1 MVSLNNTIRIL
12 VAHYLPDLVSGAEF
26 AIADFVSNADGRFE
40 FTMLT
45 PGEGS
50 LAEFYEGKGF
60 NVCTKKIET
69 PRRRYPGLHTLQ
81 SWLFARDLLEHRFD
95 AVLCNTFAA
104 ASRVGKACRLAGIP
118 YAVYVREYISDKT
131 LHRKILDKA
140 NKIFT
145 PSRDVKTHV
154 STMTEPNKIMVAYS
168 SIDPHPILDRV
179 SSHKTSGIRLLPFKS
194 EQPVVGLVGRI
205 TPYKQQDLFIR
216 AIPHVLAQVPESRFV
231 VVGSARGGD
240 KAYEEQVQHLASDLN
255 IQDKVRFLGHRKDAV
270 EITSEF
276 TIACMTSDR
285 EPLGR
290 TILEAQ
296 IIGCVVLAPDTGGP
310 AEIVEDGVDG
320 VLFCSTAPDSATQL
334 AVQILR
340 LINNQDLRFSLIER
354 AKVKVRTTFA
364 GVKHVRQL
372 ESHLVNL
379 SQFDSFAGVGKK

>member
-1 MVSLNNTIRIL
+1 MVSMSRKIRIL
-12 VAHYLPDLVSGAEF
+12 VVHYLPNMVSGAEL
-26 AIADFVSNADGRFE
+26 AIADFISKADSRFD

-60 NVCTKKIET
+60 NVCTKRIET

-81 SWLFARDLLEHRFD
+81 SWLFARDLLERRFD

-104 ASRVGKACRLAGIP
+104 ASRVGKACRIARIP

-131 LHRKILDKA
+131 LHRKILERA
-140 NKIFT
+140 NVIYT
-145 PSRDVKTHV
+145 PSRDVKTYV

-168 SIDPHPILDRV
+168 SIDPDPIYERV
-179 SSHKTSGIRLLPFKS
+179 ASHKTSGTRLLPFES
-194 EQPVVGLVGRI
+194 EHPVVSLVGRI

-216 AIPHVLAQVPESRFV
+216 TIPHVLAQVPESRFV
-231 VVGSARGGD
+231 VVGSARGFD
-240 KAYEEQVQHLASDLN
+240 KAYEEQIKQLASDLN

-296 IIGCVVLAPDTGGP
+296 IIGCVVVAPDTGGP

-320 VLFCSTAPDSATQL
+320 VLFCSTAPDSEMQL
-334 AVQILR
+334 AAQIIR
-340 LINNQDLRFSLIER
+340 LLKDQDLRCSLIET
-354 AKVKVRTTFA
+354 AKKKVLTTFA
-364 GVKHVRQL
+364 GLKHVRQL
-372 ESHLVNL
+372 ENYLEDLTQMVTT
-379 SQFDSFAGVGKK
+379 AAVVK